1 MVILEKIV
9 VIIVIVVS
17 LCVAP
22 LMVFS
27 LVLVIRKVVRLFIK
41 IVWPLPIWQLCI
53 ILKTQTQARKRC

>member
-22 LMVFS
+22 LMVFNH
-27 LVLVIRKVVRLFIK
+27 VLVIRKVVRL
-41 IVWPLPIWQLCI
+41 
-53 ILKTQTQARKRC
+53 

>member
-9 VIIVIVVS
+9 VIIVIVIVVS

-27 LVLVIRKVVRLFIK
+27 LVLVIRKVVRL
-41 IVWPLPIWQLCI
+41 
-53 ILKTQTQARKRC
+53 